1 MLGIPAIAKVE
12 QQMVARRATVRD
24 MRRSNRAVL
33 LSKIYLEGPLSRHEL
48 TELTSLSP
56 ASVSTLVAEFLEEG
70 IVEEAGSVE
79 SDGGRPRVL
88 LQVAPTFGHVIGV
101 DVGETRVTVEL
112 FDMSM
117 AALAKAD
124 YPIESQR
131 LQPKATVRHVLDGI
145 SAVIA
150 QAGVAQSDILGVG
163 VAFPGVVDT
172 GEEGLVHA
180 QTLGWADGVPMG
192 AMLRAGTDL
201 PIHIDNGAKTLG
213 QAEMW
218 FGAGRGTQHAVIALV
233 GSGVGAAVVA
243 GGASYRGS
251 RSSAGEWGHTTLVYG
266 GRTCRCGARGCLEA
280 YVGAEGIL
288 DRYREANRGRAA
300 QGIDE
305 ESAIGALIASA
316 ETSKTAQKILTET
329 VGYLGAGISTL
340 INLFNPERIVL
351 GGWAGMALG
360 TRWLPQIR
368 AAAAEHALQRPFS
381 QATIMLCE
389 LGPDAVAL
397 GAATLPVARLL
408 ADGGLRLAPG
418 SAPSGVRGPR
428 VRRLTAA

>member
-1 MLGIPAIAKVE
+1 
-12 QQMVARRATVRD
+12 MVARRATVRD

-33 LSKIYLEGPLSRHEL
+33 LSKIYLDGPLSRHEL
-48 TELTSLSP
+48 TQLTSLSP

-70 IVEEAGSVE
+70 LVEEAGSVE

-88 LQVAPTFGHVIGV
+88 LRVAPSFGHVIGV

-124 YPIESQR
+124 YPIEPNQ
-131 LQPKATVRHVLDGI
+131 LEPHATVAHILEGI
-145 SAVIA
+145 TVVCS
-150 QAGVAQSDILGVG
+150 QAGVDQSTVLGVG
-163 VAFPGVVDT
+163 VAFPGVVESGFGDS
-172 GEEGLVHA
+172 GFGDSAQDGLVHA
-180 QTLGWADGVPMG
+180 QHLGWADGVPIG
-192 AMLRAGTDL
+192 AMLRAGTSI
-201 PIHIDNGAKTLG
+201 PVHIDNGAKTLG

-266 GRTCRCGARGCLEA
+266 GRRCRCGALGCLEA

-288 DRYREANRGRAA
+288 DRYREANHGKAA
-300 QGIDE
+300 PGIDE
-305 ESAIGALIASA
+305 ESAIGALIAAADSSA
-316 ETSKTAQKILTET
+316 TARKVLTET
-329 VGYLGAGISTL
+329 VGYLGAGIATL

-351 GGWAGMALG
+351 GGWAGTALG
-360 TRWLPQIR
+360 GRWLPEIR
-368 AAAAEHALQRPFS
+368 AAAAEHALKLPFA
-381 QATIMLCE
+381 QTTITLCE

-408 ADGGLRLAPG
+408 AAGGLRPTTVAQPAL
-418 SAPSGVRGPR
+418 VRGPR
-428 VRRLTAA
+428 VASHRPR